1 MVEVTDELRKRVV
14 ELRKAGVKYREIEKI
29 TGLNP
34 AQIDRIL
41 KKAKER
47 GELEMEE
54 KKPEKVEVET
64 QEASETSETKT
75 ETKTEVKKEFPP
87 LELLNIKGYP
97 PIEGEPKGE
106 PMEPE
111 EAVWYLG
118 EDALREIK
126 IRAVFRG
133 LNNTPGVGNQSI
145 SALITRLRMS
155 PYLLDDI
162 NNLFEVMK
170 EFIPKVNV
178 SLLNFICRDIAE
190 IDRRYSP
197 ILNHKHTFLP
207 QWIPQPQQDTQPQ
220 PIFYFPSPQR
230 QPSQTNPTYP
240 QPPMTQLQQ
249 QQPSQY
255 QQWQTPQPHLQP
267 QYWQQYPP
275 YPYYPYP
282 YPHPPSPPPSP
293 QQDALQKLVERI
305 EGLERKLEGKTEG
318 EEKKKEDEV
327 VERLKDEIKEL
338 RLRLAGNEEVRRLAE
353 QLKEKER
360 RIEQLEK
367 EREQRQ
373 ILDRV
378 ESVVQQHIAS
388 LKSEV
393 ASQISDLKSSIP
405 KNLSPEQFLELRKIG
420 VEEATKL
427 RELDLREQ
435 ELKAE
440 LERKKSFSEKVA
452 SFLDSFGDKIANA
465 VAATVTE
472 EESGEKYE
480 TPAGTLQ
487 NQPGLM
493 MMQCPSCGAPVVFPS
508 IAKEISCPKC
518 GKVFINPSFEDLQLG
533 AVSEPAPT
541 PMTTPTTTPTTPMT
555 TMPEAP
561 APAAEETEKA
571 GEVEVAKEEG
581 SAEELSGVEETK
593 ADAGGKEVEVEEE
606 RTAKG
611 ASEGESPR
619 RRRGKK

>member
-1 MVEVTDELRKRVV
+1 MGEVDGKMVEVTDELRKRVV
-14 ELRKAGVKYREIEKI
+14 ELRKSGLTYSKI
-29 TGLNP
+29 SELTGLDSQ
-34 AQIDRIL
+34 QINRIL
-41 KKAKER
+41 KKARER

-54 KKPEKVEVET
+54 KKSEREEVRT
-64 QEASETSETKT
+64 QEEGKTAETVAEAKI
-75 ETKTEVKKEFPP
+75 EQKKEFPP
-87 LELLNIKGYP
+87 LELLNIKGFP
-97 PIEGEPKGE
+97 PIEGEPKGD

-133 LNNTPGVGNQSI
+133 LNNTPGASNQAI

-162 NNLFEVMK
+162 NNLIEVMR
-170 EFIPKVNV
+170 EFLPKVNV
-178 SLLNFICRDIAE
+178 SLLNYICRDVAE
-190 IDRRYSP
+190 IDMRYSP

-207 QWIPQPQQDTQPQ
+207 QWIPQPHQDTQAPQ
-220 PIFYFPSPQR
+220 PIFYFTPSQR
-230 QPSQTNPTYP
+230 QPQQISPTFP

-249 QQPSQY
+249 QQFQPSQY
-255 QQWQTPQPHLQP
+255 QQWQTTQPQLQPQP

-275 YPYYPYP
+275 YPYPYP
-282 YPHPPSPPPSP
+282 YYPLTPPAPPTP
-293 QQDALQKLVERI
+293 QQDALQKLIERI
-305 EGLERKLEGKTEG
+305 ENLEKKLNEKREE
-318 EEKKKEDEV
+318 EEKKKEDES

-378 ESVVQQHIAS
+378 ESMVQQHISS

-518 GKVFINPSFEDLQLG
+518 NKVFINPSFEDLQLEP
-533 AVSEPAPT
+533 ASEPAPM
-541 PMTTPTTTPTTPMT
+541 PMTQSMPTQSEPSASVEEKREVEIMREQE
-555 TMPEAP
+555 EAP
-561 APAAEETEKA
+561 AEVKERAAEEGAVEKVKVEERA
-571 GEVEVAKEEG
+571 GEEPAENEG
-581 SAEELSGVEETK
+581 GDE
-593 ADAGGKEVEVEEE
+593 
-606 RTAKG
+606 
-611 ASEGESPR
+611 
-619 RRRGKK
+619 